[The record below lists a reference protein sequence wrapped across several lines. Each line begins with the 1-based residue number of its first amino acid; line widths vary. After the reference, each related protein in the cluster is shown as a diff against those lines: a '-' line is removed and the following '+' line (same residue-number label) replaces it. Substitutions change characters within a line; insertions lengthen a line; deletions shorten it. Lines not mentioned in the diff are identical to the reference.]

1 MRPFM
6 ATYRAAASQKSRIS
20 YVRGSIER
28 FRSGSAL
35 SVPTDIR
42 QPSSPPRVPFCAG
55 EKKTS
60 RLPRNPVK
68 EKERE
73 RKKKERKRER
83 KCNVTIS
90 IVVVGLTAY
99 RTRSR
104 IPPRSAVGRQREGE
118 GSVSKRKRVHNESCR
133 CCEFHC
139 GKIVQFLERRCVVS

>member
-73 RKKKERKRER
+73 RKKKERKREKVQR
-83 KCNVTIS
+83 YYFNCCCRLNGLSYAIS
-90 IVVVGLTAY
+90 HSSSLSSGKTKGGRGLGVEKETCA
-99 RTRSR
+99 
-104 IPPRSAVGRQREGE
+104 
-118 GSVSKRKRVHNESCR
+118 
-133 CCEFHC
+133 
-139 GKIVQFLERRCVVS
+139 